1 MNNVIALL
9 IKLLLF
15 AVILTV
21 YQLVCAYTSM
31 TILFFFNQFLY
42 CKPYFI
48 YVLIICCLHC
58 DSFHIHMKLYFDW
71 ICGK

>member
-15 AVILTV
+15 TVILAV
-21 YQLVCAYTSM
+21 YQFLCAYTSM
-31 TILFFFNQFLY
+31 TTLFFFNQFFD

-58 DSFHIHMKLYFDW
+58 DSFHNHMKLYFDW
-71 ICGK
+71 IYGK

>member
-9 IKLLLF
+9 TKLPLF
-15 AVILTV
+15 TVILAV

-31 TILFFFNQFLY
+31 TILFFFNQFFD
-42 CKPYFI
+42 CKLYFI

-58 DSFHIHMKLYFDW
+58 YSFHIHMELYFDW
-71 ICGK
+71 IYGK

>member
-15 AVILTV
+15 TDILAV
-21 YQLVCAYTSM
+21 YQLCMCIYFNDNIVFLS
-31 TILFFFNQFLY
+31 IFFD

-71 ICGK
+71 IYGK